1 MRQRGL
7 QNQRKSDRTENL
19 QILVFHF
26 KMKKTFKIKK
36 AQAEVGTSR
45 GPNWKVW
52 EASVEERERLHT
64 PPARDLLPKPGWWW
78 PADVVALGQRVAGVG
93 LQC

>member
-36 AQAEVGTSR
+36 AQAEAGTSR
-45 GPNWKVW
+45 APNQKVW
-52 EASVEERERLHT
+52 EASMEERERLHT
-64 PPARDLLPKPGWWW
+64 SPAWDLLPKPGWWW
-78 PADVVALGQRVAGVG
+78 PADVVAFWVREWPV
-93 LQC
+93 